1 MKLTPDLEFSCQ
13 HNSVFLPDHLQ
24 KAFYFITWMWPRLC
38 KISIRSTLLAQT
50 ESQLL
55 SECQTVVL
63 LSLQQPPVKQDIKSH
78 QGSWNE
84 KCCFDNWNSKHAN
97 KSLVFTKHIFVF
109 ELKFWEHLLRGENY
123 QHICNMIVPVGIFY
137 RSHSTCQKTGHH
149 ATDN

>member
-38 KISIRSTLLAQT
+38 KNLNQKHPTRPDRISIVKR
-50 ESQLL
+50 
-55 SECQTVVL
+55 VPDWL